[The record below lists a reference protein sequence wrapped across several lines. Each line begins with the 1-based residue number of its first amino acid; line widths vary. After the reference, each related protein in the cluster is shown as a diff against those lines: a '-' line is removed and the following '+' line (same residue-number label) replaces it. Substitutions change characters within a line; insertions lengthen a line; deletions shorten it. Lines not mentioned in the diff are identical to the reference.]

1 MNVEFV
7 NLPAPINRERSNRLP
22 RPTKAQ
28 TSTIAAVTFLV
39 LAATLY
45 PARLDGQA
53 IWLRTPLDR
62 GTSIEFDKVSFSSDK
77 TLSTFSLAY
86 YFGTHLPLR
95 RDLVLVGE
103 LPVATAKV
111 SGGAFSNQALG
122 NAYVGV
128 EWQHTDALVW
138 EFGARLPF
146 SDNPVVNQA
155 AALGLASDA
164 ADRLEAWANRAVAFQ
179 LTPNLIHRSRDG
191 LFLRLRGG
199 PSLFLPTG
207 GATGDTEVIV
217 TYGGQVGF
225 QGDLIHL
232 LGGVSGKIVTG
243 SGGETFNHVAGSIG
257 FDFNGL
263 RPIAF
268 IRVPF
273 GDLEGVNAVYGIAL
287 SFGS

>member
-1 MNVEFV
+1 MY
-7 NLPAPINRERSNRLP
+7 
-22 RPTKAQ
+22 RPKKVQ
-28 TSTIAAVTFLV
+28 TLTIAAFTFLV

-45 PARLDGQA
+45 PTRLDGQA

-62 GTSIEFDKVSFSSDK
+62 GTTIEFNKVAFSGDEQLTSFSM
-77 TLSTFSLAY
+77 AY
-86 YFGTHLPLR
+86 YFGTYVPIR
-95 RDLVLVGE
+95 RDLVLVGD
-103 LPVATAKV
+103 LPVASAKTQ
-111 SGGAFSNQALG
+111 GGAFSNQTLG

-146 SDNPVVNQA
+146 SDNPAVNQA

-164 ADRLEAWANRAVAFQ
+164 ADRLEAWADRAVSFQ
-179 LTPNLIHRSRDG
+179 LAPNLIHRSRDG

-207 GATGDTEVIV
+207 RATGDTEVIV
-217 TYGGQVGF
+217 AYGGQVGF
-225 QGDLIHL
+225 EGDLIHL
-232 LGGVSGKIVTG
+232 LGGVSGRVITG

-268 IRVPF
+268 VRVPF

>member
-1 MNVEFV
+1 
-7 NLPAPINRERSNRLP
+7 LSRLTNSGP
-22 RPTKAQ
+22 
-28 TSTIAAVTFLV
+28 STIAAVIFLV
-39 LAATLY
+39 LAAALY
-45 PARLDGQA
+45 PTRLDGQS

-62 GTSIEFDKVSFSSDK
+62 GTTIEFDRVAFSGDK
-77 TLSTFSLAY
+77 KLTTFSLAY
-86 YFGTHLPLR
+86 YFGTHLPIR

-103 LPVATAKV
+103 LPIASAKV
-111 SGGAFSNQALG
+111 SGQAFSNQAVG

-128 EWQHTDALVW
+128 EWQQTDALVW
-138 EFGARLPF
+138 EIGARLPF
-146 SDNPVVNQA
+146 GDNPFVNQA

-164 ADRLEAWANRAVAFQ
+164 ADRLEAWADRAVSFQ
-179 LTPNLIHRSRDG
+179 LAPNLIHRSRDG

-217 TYGGQVGF
+217 GYGGQVGF
-225 QGDLIHL
+225 EGDLIHL
-232 LGGVSGKIVTG
+232 LGGVSGRVTTG
-243 SGGETFNHVAGSIG
+243 SGGETFNHVVASIG

-268 IRVPF
+268 VRVPF
-273 GDLEGVNAVYGIAL
+273 GDLEEVNAVYGIAL